1 MEQDRHAKGHV
12 ARGNGFAISR
22 DLNPQL
28 VKLAGLKP
36 LGRETRK
43 HPPSQIRKLAASL
56 DRFGFVLPILIDAEQ
71 RVVAGWGLLLAAK
84 QLGLTEVPAV
94 RLTDLSEPELRALR
108 LALNRITEDAGWDRD
123 ELTIELSEILK
134 LAPDIE
140 LEITG
145 FEVAEID
152 GFLHGGYPDREDH
165 LDEVPSIAAGYVPVT
180 RAGDVWLLGQHR
192 LLCGDASKGESYKC
206 LLGAEK
212 AAMMFA
218 DLPALIDAQV
228 SGLGVIKHGK
238 LARALGEPSSFM
250 GFLRDV
256 LGHSARCSTNGAIH
270 FACTHWSCAKE
281 VILVGE
287 EIYGEL
293 QDLCIWNKT
302 NGGRDARA
310 GSLYL
315 PQHELVFMFRVG
327 GGTHI
332 NNAALGRRG
341 RSRTN
346 VWDYRSPDV
355 PDAAAKAKLMPP
367 SNTKPV
373 AMIAD
378 AIRDCC
384 GRADV
389 ILDPLGGTGTTLI
402 AAERTERRARVI
414 ELDPLLV
421 DVAIERWQR
430 LTGRFAR
437 HADSGRPFARSTK
450 PPSQSVRK

>member
-1 MEQDRHAKGHV
+1 MPR
-12 ARGNGFAISR
+12 RRNGYAVSR

-28 VKLAGLKP
+28 VEVAGLKP
-36 LGRETRK
+36 LGREARK
-43 HPPSQIRKLAASL
+43 HPPGQIRKLAASL
-56 DRFGFVLPILIDAEQ
+56 ERFGFVLPILIDPQQ
-71 RVVAGWGLLLAAK
+71 RVVAGWGLVLAAK
-84 QLGLTEVPAV
+84 QLGLNEVPAI

-108 LALNRITEDAGWDRD
+108 LALNRITEDADWERE

-134 LAPDIE
+134 LAPEIE
-140 LEITG
+140 LQVTG

-152 GFLHGGYPDREDH
+152 RILQGDGPDQEDH

-180 RAGDVWLLGQHR
+180 RAGDAWVLGPHR
-192 LLCGDASKGESYKC
+192 LLCDDASMAQSYEC

-218 DLPALIDAQV
+218 DLPALIDGEV
-228 SGLGVIKHGK
+228 SGLGAVKHGK
-238 LARALGEPSSFM
+238 LARALREPSSFM
-250 GFLRDV
+250 GFLREV

-270 FACTHWSCAKE
+270 FACTHWPCAKE

-302 NGGRDARA
+302 NAGRDARA

-315 PQHELVFMFRVG
+315 PRHELVFMFRVG
-327 GGTHI
+327 GGAHI

-341 RSRTN
+341 RTRTN

-355 PDAAAKAKLMPP
+355 PDAAAKAKLAPP
-367 SNTKPV
+367 SSTKPV
-373 AMIAD
+373 AMVAD

-384 GRADV
+384 GRGDV
-389 ILDPLGGTGTTLI
+389 ILDPFGGTGTTLI
-402 AAERTERRARVI
+402 AAEHTGRRARVI
-414 ELDPLLV
+414 ELEPIFV
-421 DVAIERWQR
+421 DAAIERWQR
-430 LTGRFAR
+430 LTGRIAR
-437 HADSGRPFARSTK
+437 HADTGRPFA
-450 PPSQSVRK
+450 PPAKTNVPFSKE